1 MKIYSQ
7 FIKRSEAL
15 LLIVDIQK
23 TMFDLCVEKHKVT
36 QNINALIDMANN
48 LEIPIVFTEHN
59 PVKLGNFDNSMTQ
72 KSPDSPVLNKME
84 FSCFGNEIIGKTIAD
99 TGKKSIILAGIE
111 SHVCIFQTGAQ
122 AIQEGYHVHVVA
134 DAVSARS
141 NFSLKTG
148 LDRLRHAGS
157 VITTTEMLVFELL
170 LKAGTPD
177 FKKMLP
183 TIKTLQP

>member
-1 MKIYSQ
+1 MNIYSQ
-7 FIKRSEAL
+7 FIKPSETL

-23 TMFDLCVEKHKVT
+23 IMFDLCVEKQKITH
-36 QNINALIDMANN
+36 NINALIDTADN

-59 PVKLGNFDNSMTQ
+59 PGKLGEFEKSMTQ

-84 FSCFGNEIIGKTIAD
+84 FSCFGNEGIRKTIAD

-122 AIQEGYHVHVVA
+122 AIQERYDVHVAA

-148 LDRLRHAGS
+148 LDRLRQAGA
-157 VITTTEMLVFELL
+157 VITSTEMLIFELL

-183 TIKTLQP
+183 IIKTL

>member
-1 MKIYSQ
+1 MNINSK

-23 TMFDLCVEKHKVT
+23 TMFDLCVEKHIVT

-59 PVKLGNFDNSMTQ
+59 PAKLGDFDKSMAH
-72 KSPDSPVLNKME
+72 KSPDSPVLNKIE
-84 FSCFGNEIIGKTIAD
+84 FSCFGNEAIGKTIAD

-111 SHVCIFQTGAQ
+111 SHVCIFQTGVQ

-148 LDRLRHAGS
+148 LDRLKQAGA
-157 VITTTEMLVFELL
+157 VITTTEMLIFELL
-170 LKAGTPD
+170 LKAGTSD

-183 TIKTLQP
+183 IIKTL